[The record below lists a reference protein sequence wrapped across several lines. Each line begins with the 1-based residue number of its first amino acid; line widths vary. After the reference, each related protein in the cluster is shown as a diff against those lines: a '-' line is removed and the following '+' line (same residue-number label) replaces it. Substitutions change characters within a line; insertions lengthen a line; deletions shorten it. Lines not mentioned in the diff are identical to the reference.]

1 MSGTYP
7 STPEFSAVKLESL
20 QPNLVTETRTG
31 RRQVRSVGGQRWA
44 FTAKYNDLTR
54 AEFMPVYA
62 FVIAQ
67 AGQFETFTI
76 VPPVIGSTA
85 GTATGSVT
93 SSAASIGATSV
104 TISGLTGIL
113 KAGDFVKFASHSK
126 VYMVAA
132 DRSGAG
138 SLSILPA
145 LVAAA
150 SSGGTVTYNSVP
162 FTVRLNN
169 DIQSYSLSGY
179 DRYNYEVDLVEAL

>member
-7 STPEFSAVKLESL
+7 ASPEFSAVKLESL

-104 TISGLTGIL
+104 TISGLTGTL

-132 DRSGAG
+132 DRSGNG

-150 SSGGTVTYNSVP
+150 GSGGAVTYNSVP

-169 DIQSYSLSGY
+169 DVQSYSLSGY
-179 DRYNYEVDLVEAL
+179 ERYNYEVDLVEAL

>member
-7 STPEFSAVKLESL
+7 ATPEFSAVKLESL
-20 QPNLVTETRTG
+20 QPNIVTETRTG

-44 FTAKYNDLTR
+44 FTAKYNDFTR

-62 FVIAQ
+62 FVLAQ
-67 AGQFETFTI
+67 AGQLETFTI
-76 VPPVIGSTA
+76 VPPVISSTS

-104 TISGLTGIL
+104 TIAGLTGIL
-113 KAGDFVKFASHSK
+113 KAGDFVKFASHTK
-126 VYMVAA
+126 VYMVTA

-138 SLSILPA
+138 AMSIIPA
-145 LVAAA
+145 LVTATGAVGA
-150 SSGGTVTYNSVP
+150 VTYNSVP

-169 DIQSYSLSGY
+169 DLQSYSLSGY
-179 DRYNYEVDLVEAL
+179 DRYTYEIDMVEAL

>member
-7 STPEFSAVKLESL
+7 ASPEFSAVKLESL

-104 TISGLTGIL
+104 TISGLTGTL

-132 DRSGAG
+132 DRSGNG

-150 SSGGTVTYNSVP
+150 GSGGAVTYNSVP

-169 DIQSYSLSGY
+169 DVQSYSLSGY

>member
-138 SLSILPA
+138 SLSIIPA